1 VNIQQSVFIKNN
13 FCNVVSTASVFL
25 TEVLVLCIG
34 GLLVIQGTVSLGTL
48 LAFLFIQSRVNVS
61 LDAIPSISSAWQ
73 QLIGLLMSYGDLQQA
88 GIDPLID
95 VFDRNLNL
103 NKRTPVS
110 LPESRDLELID
121 VSFATSDLDPP
132 LFTGLSLFV
141 SSGKH
146 LLIESSQQDSGRALF
161 HLISGLIQP
170 SSGLI
175 SLGGVDINTYPTHSL
190 RKEIALVGSEI
201 PFFDDSI
208 ENNIF
213 LNRSF
218 VVPDQL
224 VPVCEAVGLDEFV
237 NRYKDA
243 YQSQLIN
250 PASYLS
256 VSEKFQFSIARAL
269 IAQPSILILDFD
281 VCKLDASV
289 ELSIYQFCQKHSI
302 TLISTFCRPAHQ
314 GHVDRVLFMSDLL
327 PIS

>member
-1 VNIQQSVFIKNN
+1 
-13 FCNVVSTASVFL
+13 
-25 TEVLVLCIG
+25 
-34 GLLVIQGTVSLGTL
+34 
-48 LAFLFIQSRVNVS
+48 
-61 LDAIPSISSAWQ
+61 
-73 QLIGLLMSYGDLQQA
+73 MSYGDLQQA